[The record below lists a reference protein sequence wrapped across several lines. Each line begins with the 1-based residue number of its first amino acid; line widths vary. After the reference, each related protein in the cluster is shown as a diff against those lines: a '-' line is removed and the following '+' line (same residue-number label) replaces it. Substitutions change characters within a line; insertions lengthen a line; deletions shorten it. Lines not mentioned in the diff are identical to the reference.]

1 MQDVLDN
8 RMKEKAEK
16 EAKELM
22 KTDEMMKRMEQMQAD
37 LDKKIKN
44 VEKEKV
50 FKDFLGDIATM
61 VFNAEAPREST
72 EDLEFNDM
80 R

>member
-1 MQDVLDN
+1 
-8 RMKEKAEK
+8 
-16 EAKELM
+16 M

-44 VEKEKV
+44 FEKEKV

>member
-1 MQDVLDN
+1 
-8 RMKEKAEK
+8 
-16 EAKELM
+16 M

-37 LDKKIKN
+37 LDKKLRD

-50 FKDFLGDIATM
+50 FKDFLGDIAMM

-72 EDLEFNDM
+72 EDLDKKLII
-80 R
+80 